1 MKYYAFVLYIL
12 ISLLLA
18 SCDWFRGNSSYVSYD
33 EVYPRQDYRYI
44 EINERMAVLP
54 TIIEYKDLGSYLV
67 GTRLPSSE
75 VKCGKYNVIKIENKR
90 MYFFL
95 DLETGKNTDFLSKG
109 EFEKVLHR
117 KGHDYDDVFDDSK
130 FNKIWTYYSRFYD
143 NYPDYKD
150 CRINDK

>member
-1 MKYYAFVLYIL
+1 MYG
-12 ISLLLA
+12 
-18 SCDWFRGNSSYVSYD
+18 WFKETSSYVSYD

-90 MYFFL
+90 MYFVL
-95 DLETGKNTDFLSKG
+95 ELETGKNTDFLSKE
-109 EFEKVLHR
+109 EFNNFLHR
-117 KGHDYDDVFDDSK
+117 IEYDYDDVFDDSK
-130 FNKIWTYYSRFYD
+130 FNKIWKYYSRFYD

-150 CRINDK
+150 CR